1 METPFTTLLTKGE
14 TGQQSAP
21 GFFQDATM
29 RCVKREEKRSPA
41 ITVRYEKNST
51 VLLEAPLVGGMGIS
65 FFFFFT
71 VLSNPEIQLKS

>member
-51 VLLEAPLVGGMGIS
+51 VFLEASLVSGME
-65 FFFFFT
+65 FFFFT